1 MIGIT
6 AYAEPSVRWGAWDVP
21 AAVIPLAYVR
31 QVEAA
36 GGRPLLIPPS
46 EEGIEETLDV
56 MDGILFSGGAD
67 LDPSEYGQD
76 AHPETTGTRPDRDR
90 ASSRCSRRH
99 SSATCL
105 CSPCVAARR
114 C

>member
-36 GGRPLLIPPS
+36 GGRALIVDDAR
-46 EEGIEETLDV
+46 GAV
-56 MDGILFSGGAD
+56 GGKA
-67 LDPSEYGQD
+67 
-76 AHPETTGTRPDRDR
+76 
-90 ASSRCSRRH
+90 
-99 SSATCL
+99 
-105 CSPCVAARR
+105 
-114 C
+114 